1 MPDARP
7 PRIALATSSDFPE
20 GAGGEG
26 LLTKALIERDL
37 WPEWTVWNDPAVDWS
52 GFDLVVI
59 RSTWDYWRSVDAFR
73 AWARQPAVATRLVNP
88 PNLVL
93 PNLHKGYLTDLGS
106 LAVPTVVVPA
116 GMTVDLGRLRW
127 SQVVVKP
134 AVGAGGFAT
143 VRDAGQ
149 ADLDALTLAGS
160 SPIDAVVQPYLAD
173 VERRGETSVILIG
186 GEATHA
192 VRKLPAEGDFRIHDH
207 WGGRAEPVAPAD
219 ADLAV
224 ARAALATLPAVP
236 AYARVDLLYDGD
248 RPLVVEL
255 ELVEPYLW
263 FEVVPEAAEL
273 LARRLLA
280 RVDRRGR

>member
-7 PRIALATSSDFPE
+7 PRIALATSSDLPE

-26 LLTKALIERDL
+26 LLTKALIDRDL
-37 WPEWTVWNDPAVDWS
+37 WPEWAVWNDPAVDWP

-73 AWARQPAVATRLVNP
+73 AWVRQPAVATRLVNP

-127 SQVVVKP
+127 PQVVVKP
-134 AVGAGGFAT
+134 AVGAGGVAT

-149 ADLDALTLAGS
+149 ADLDALTMAGS
-160 SPIDAVVQPYLAD
+160 PPVDAVVQPYLAD

-192 VRKLPAEGDFRIHDH
+192 VRKLPADGDFRINEH
-207 WGGRAEPVAPAD
+207 WGGRAEPIALAD
-219 ADLAV
+219 DDLAV
-224 ARAALATLPAVP
+224 ARAALATLAVVP
-236 AYARVDLLYDGD
+236 AYARVDLLYDGG

-273 LARRLLA
+273 LARKLLA
-280 RVDRRGR
+280 RLDRGR

>member
-37 WPEWTVWNDPAVDWS
+37 WPEWAVWNDPTVDWP

-73 AWARQPAVATRLVNP
+73 AWVRQPAVATRLVNP

-106 LAVPTVVVPA
+106 L
-116 GMTVDLGRLRW
+116 
-127 SQVVVKP
+127 VKP
-134 AVGAGGFAT
+134 AVGAGGVAT

-160 SPIDAVVQPYLAD
+160 PPVDAVVQPYLAD

-192 VRKLPAEGDFRIHDH
+192 VRKLPADGDFRIHEH
-207 WGGRAEPVAPAD
+207 WGGWAEPIALAD
-219 ADLAV
+219 DDLAV
-224 ARAALATLPAVP
+224 ARAALATLAVVP
-236 AYARVDLLYDGD
+236 AYARVDLLYDGG

-273 LARRLLA
+273 LARKLLA
-280 RVDRRGR
+280 RLDRGR